1 MLITAIGIMVYIGM
15 NLSTYD
21 INKYINDKLISLHT
35 YDILIEAPFGFS
47 QKDIE
52 IINNLDG
59 LENIEY
65 YTEEI
70 KDNVL
75 YIYKDNADKSRL
87 INFDENGYI
96 ETEYIQKS
104 IMKNGVLIK
113 DAYILNDT
121 SEDRI
126 YNKVKLYFK
135 NDYLPL
141 SSEYKEF
148 VEQKQDYIINQ
159 LKNSPSLRHK
169 EIILKYDDGLTQID
183 NVISDLEN
191 KIDELETKN
200 TSLNSNLKDLN
211 NAKKIIYNN
220 EQKIN
225 NALSLL
231 NEKRNRIIEQ

>member
-21 INKYINDKLISLHT
+21 INKYINDKLISLNT

-52 IINNLDG
+52 IINNLDE

-65 YTEEI
+65 YTEELKI
-70 KDNVL
+70 MFCIFIRIML
-75 YIYKDNADKSRL
+75 MSRL
-87 INFDENGYI
+87 INFYENGYI

-113 DAYILNDT
+113 DAYIYKDT

-141 SSEYKEF
+141 SDKYKEF
-148 VEQKQDYIINQ
+148 VENKQDYIINQ
-159 LKNSPSLRHK
+159 LKNSPSLR
-169 EIILKYDDGLTQID
+169 QR
-183 NVISDLEN
+183 
-191 KIDELETKN
+191 
-200 TSLNSNLKDLN
+200 SNLK
-211 NAKKIIYNN
+211 I
-220 EQKIN
+220 
-225 NALSLL
+225 
-231 NEKRNRIIEQ
+231 